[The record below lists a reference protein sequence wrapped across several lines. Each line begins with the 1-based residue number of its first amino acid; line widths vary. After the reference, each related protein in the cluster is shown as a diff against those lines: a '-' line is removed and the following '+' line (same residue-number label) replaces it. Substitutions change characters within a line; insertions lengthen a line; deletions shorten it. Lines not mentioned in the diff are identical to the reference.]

1 MQKITTKSIDKNKKE
16 IGNFEEWRCEFIS
29 KEQRNLSNQF
39 WEIDLVNELST
50 AIQQQALRVN
60 ARECFNVGI
69 HK

>member
-1 MQKITTKSIDKNKKE
+1 MQKIATNSIDENKKE
-16 IGNFEEWRCEFIS
+16 IRNFEEWRCEFLS

-50 AIQQQALRVN
+50 AIQKQASRAN
-60 ARECFNVGI
+60 ARESFNVGI